1 MRDWSLTITIE
12 QHDGAATLYAA
23 GEMGI
28 SGALRIV
35 RICERLPVSIRVVRL
50 DLRAVHDSEAGAMTV
65 LKTRLCHLRP
75 GRGRIHVT
83 APPSDVVRKPA
94 PFRTSGR

>member
-35 RICERLPVSIRVVRL
+35 RICERLPMSIRTVRL
-50 DLRAVHDSEAGAMTV
+50 DLRAVNDSEDGAMTV
-65 LKTRLCHLRP
+65 LETRLRHSRS
-75 GRGRIHVT
+75 GRGRIQIT
-83 APPSDVVRKPA
+83 APPPDVIPKPA

>member
-23 GEMGI
+23 GELGI
-28 SGALRIV
+28 TGALRIV
-35 RICERLPVSIRVVRL
+35 RICERLPMSIRMVSL
-50 DLRAVHDSEAGAMTV
+50 DLRAVHESEDGTMTV
-65 LKTRLCHLRP
+65 LETRLCHWRS

-83 APPSDVVRKPA
+83 APPPDVIAKTA
-94 PFRTSGR
+94 PFRTSDR

>member
-12 QHDGAATLYAA
+12 QHDDSATLYVA
-23 GEMGI
+23 GDMGI

-35 RICERLPVSIRVVRL
+35 RLCERLPTTIRMVRL
-50 DLRAVHDSEAGAMTV
+50 DLRAVHDTEDGAMTV
-65 LKTRLCHLRP
+65 LETRLCHWRP

-83 APPSDVVRKPA
+83 GPALGVTPRSA
-94 PFRTSGR
+94 PFRISGR

>member
-12 QHDGAATLYAA
+12 QHDGAATLYVA
-23 GEMGI
+23 GDMGI

-35 RICERLPVSIRVVRL
+35 SICERLPMSIRMVRL
-50 DLRAVHDSEAGAMTV
+50 DLRSVHDSEDGAMAV
-65 LKTRLCHLRP
+65 LETRLCHWRR

-83 APPSDVVRKPA
+83 PPSDVIPKPA

>member
-35 RICERLPVSIRVVRL
+35 RICERLPMSIRMVRL
-50 DLRAVHDSEAGAMTV
+50 DLRAVHDIEDGAMTV
-65 LKTRLCHLRP
+65 LDTRLCHSRP
-75 GRGRIHVT
+75 GRRRIHVT
-83 APPSDVVRKPA
+83 APPSSVIPRPA

>member
-1 MRDWSLTITIE
+1 MRDWSLIITIE
-12 QHDGAATLYAA
+12 QHDVAATLYVA
-23 GEMGI
+23 GDMGI

-35 RICERLPVSIRVVRL
+35 RICDQFPASIRIVRL
-50 DLRAVHDSEAGAMTV
+50 DLRAVHDAEDGAMTV
-65 LKTRLCHLRP
+65 LETRLGHWRP

-83 APPSDVVRKPA
+83 RPTLDGARRSA

>member
-12 QHDGAATLYAA
+12 QHDGAATLYVA
-23 GEMGI
+23 GDMGI

-35 RICERLPVSIRVVRL
+35 RICERLPMSIRMVRL
-50 DLRAVHDSEAGAMTV
+50 DLRAVHHREDGAMTV
-65 LKTRLCHLRP
+65 LETRLCHWRP

-83 APPSDVVRKPA
+83 APSDVIPKPA